1 MLPDMRG
8 NGRIG
13 HGLSHSRRA
22 PPSLGDELPARV
34 FVPRALTAIKTRG
47 TDPPLQDQRAEKA
60 GIPVAMSGY
69 STTTPCAGALGSYR
83 HVTEKT
89 FAAIQE
95 HRDAVGAVERFCSDE
110 SGPAF
115 SVGVIPLSMKESA
128 GFVAFLERLIF
139 IGGGSREPG
148 KSLCG

>member
-1 MLPDMRG
+1 MCR
-8 NGRIG
+8 
-13 HGLSHSRRA
+13 
-22 PPSLGDELPARV
+22 
-34 FVPRALTAIKTRG
+34 
-47 TDPPLQDQRAEKA
+47 
-60 GIPVAMSGY
+60 
-69 STTTPCAGALGSYR
+69 ALGSYR

-115 SVGVIPLSMKESA
+115 PVGVIPLGMKESA
-128 GFVAFLERLIF
+128 GFVAFLDRLIF
-139 IGGGSREPG
+139 IGGGRREPG